1 MLLFQH
7 QKIKRIPIKEI
18 LKSEKKEIYKI
29 NDLYTKISL
38 EKPVIIKD
46 AVVIYKTKIGAI
58 IKQTNNRAIYLYKNT
73 NDLKLG
79 YKYTLK
85 INEII
90 NYHGLKEVSSF
101 SILKEYDI
109 VKNYKKL
116 FIDAKE
122 NDILNPKNQNEIAF
136 NLKGIVKKGKLV
148 IDEANSILKGKTIK
162 IYAKNKQDLPK
173 ENKTI
178 TFNSVHIGVYR
189 GVPQVLIHSNL
200 DYKVEN

>member
-1 MLLFQH
+1 M
-7 QKIKRIPIKEI
+7 KGKRYNKVHVGSGYSDHLPIYASFSTSKDKTNPIKEI
-18 LKSEKKEIYKI
+18 LKSEKKEIHKI

-101 SILKEYDI
+101 SIL
-109 VKNYKKL
+109 
-116 FIDAKE
+116 
-122 NDILNPKNQNEIAF
+122 
-136 NLKGIVKKGKLV
+136 
-148 IDEANSILKGKTIK
+148 
-162 IYAKNKQDLPK
+162 
-173 ENKTI
+173 
-178 TFNSVHIGVYR
+178 R
-189 GVPQVLIHSNL
+189 GRW
-200 DYKVEN
+200 YC